1 MSDPFFQPI
10 SGFDL
15 PRFAG
20 VPTFMRLPHV
30 TLMDARVKDVD
41 IGVIGVPWD
50 SGTTNRP
57 GPRHGPRQ
65 LRDASTMIRAEHP
78 VSGMRPFEAMNIT
91 DLGDVGP
98 NPADI
103 IDSMERIT
111 AFYNLVKDAG
121 IIPMTAGGDH
131 LTSLPVLRA
140 LAKEAPVGMVHFDS
154 HTDLFHS
161 YFGGTMYTHGTSFR
175 RAVEEEL
182 LDPKRVIQIGIRGTQ
197 YDSEDL
203 DFAKSVGIRVIKIE
217 EFHDRG
223 VADVMREAREIVGTD
238 PTYLSYDIDFVDPT
252 FAPGTGTPEVG
263 GPNSY
268 QALQVV
274 RELDGLN
281 LIGADLVEVS
291 PPFDPSGGTAFL
303 GVSIMF
309 EILCQLSASRARK
322 K

>member
-30 TLMDARVKDVD
+30 TLRDARVKDVD

-78 VSGMRPFEAMNIT
+78 VSGMRPFEAMNIA

-161 YFGGTMYTHGTSFR
+161 YFGGTMYTHGTPFR

-203 DFAKSVGIRVIKIE
+203 DFAESVGIRVIKIE

>member
-78 VSGMRPFEAMNIT
+78 VSGMRPFEAMNIA

-161 YFGGTMYTHGTSFR
+161 YFGGTRYTHGTPFR